1 MSRKNQH
8 KQSQKNQSQ
17 DTTNIMVNKSN
28 TSKSEQLTI
37 KIKLTSDWHIGS
49 GAGIPGDIDSLVQ
62 KDQDGLPYIPA
73 KTLTGILRDACELV
87 AFGLDNGES
96 GNWQEWVD
104 YLFGEQPGETQV
116 AKEEIKTAPRSAAL
130 SIRPGYFSYPLRKVL
145 NSKANLK
152 NALTFVK
159 PGISIDADSGCA
171 IENFLRFEEV
181 VRGGAVLE
189 AKCELNLPTD
199 KKQKEAAYALL
210 VAGTKFV
217 ERLGGKRRRGSGK
230 CELVINNQDI
240 KSWISWLEKNVENP
254 PSIPDLPEEVT
265 KNAGYV
271 TKLEDTE
278 WVEVSL
284 GITTK
289 SPVII
294 SKRTVGNVVETLD
307 YIPGTHLIKLIVKK
321 LSGLGVDL
329 GQAITHGDIIIT
341 NATLEVNSQQGK
353 PVPLALFYEKSTGGL
368 DKGGK
373 IYNRFVE
380 TEDEAKGQLKGYR
393 AGYINS
399 TDGKFLPKHETV
411 KMTVGT
417 HNTVDDKVQSPT
429 KDSGGGIYSYEAIKP
444 GTKLQAKLKLR
455 KSIADVLDNKTQK
468 KWRSDSLSSVSL
480 KGNYR
485 IGQSKKDDYGEISLE
500 VLPNQ
505 DFKHQKPAITNNELT
520 VWLLSDVLLRDE
532 RLRPTTD
539 INCLKKELETKL
551 KVKLAFK
558 FCEDKSSEDKKLSFI
573 ARTHRIDSWQVRWG
587 LPRPSLVGL
596 AAGTCMVF
604 EVKEV
609 KEGTLEYKLLIE
621 SLTEIE
627 SRGIGERRAEGYGQ
641 ISFNDPILTQ
651 PTSTLE
657 KPKDNQ
663 PENPTKNSN
672 HYLED
677 NQDIIDYA
685 RIIEKAAWREIIHR
699 ASLFLAS
706 ELSASEHTFRKQIL
720 DIRIENRESK
730 PPMSQL
736 GSLRSVLSRIESP
749 EDEGLQRWIQH
760 LQDTRNRRDKWPNG
774 SLDKLRQLISSPTE
788 IWEHLSSAL
797 IKLGHKDG
805 FAEFTL
811 TKTGEENLKKDLWT
825 EAVRILINACIRAH
839 KRELEKHQENSQKQ
853 GKKVHGA

>member
-1 MSRKNQH
+1 MSKKN
-8 KQSQKNQSQ
+8 KQKQPQKNQSQ
-17 DTTNIMVNKSN
+17 NTTNITLNKSN

-87 AFGLDNGES
+87 AFGLDNGTEN
-96 GNWQEWVD
+96 GAWQKWVD
-104 YLFGEQPGETQV
+104 YLFGEQPTLKKE
-116 AKEEIKTAPRSAAL
+116 AKEEIEIAPRHAAL
-130 SIRPGYFSYPLRKVL
+130 SIRPAYFSQPLREVVKNKLSVR
-145 NSKANLK
+145 

-189 AKCELNLPTD
+189 AKCELNLPPD

-210 VAGTKFV
+210 VAGAKFV

-240 KSWISWLEKNVENP
+240 KSWISWIEKNVENP
-254 PSIPDLPEEVT
+254 PSIPNLSKEEDT
-265 KNAGYV
+265 KNVGYI
-271 TKLEDTE
+271 TKNDDKE
-278 WVEVSL
+278 WVEVSI

-307 YIPGTHLIKLIVKK
+307 YIPGTHLLKLIVKK

-329 GQAITHGDIIIT
+329 GQAIAHGDIIVT
-341 NATLEVNSQQGK
+341 NATLEVNGQQGK
-353 PVPLALFYEKSTGGL
+353 PVPLALFYKKSTGGL
-368 DKGGK
+368 DKGGE
-373 IYNRFVE
+373 IYNRFC
-380 TEDEAKGQLKGYR
+380 EDEPEGQLKGYR
-393 AGYINS
+393 SGYINS
-399 TDGKFLPKHETV
+399 TDGTILPKHETI
-411 KMTVGT
+411 KMIVGT

-429 KDSGGGIYSYEAIKP
+429 KDAGGGIYSYEAIQP
-444 GTKLQAKLKLR
+444 GTKLQAKLKLS
-455 KSIADVLDNKTQK
+455 KPIVDVLNVK
-468 KWRSDSLSSVSL
+468 KDWCDSL

-505 DFKHQKPAITNNELT
+505 DFKHQEPAVTNNELNELNELT

-539 INCLKKELETKL
+539 INCLKKDLANHL
-551 KVKLAFK
+551 NVKL
-558 FCEDKSSEDKKLSFI
+558 DIKSSEDKKLSFI

-596 AAGTCMVF
+596 AAGTCIVF
-604 EVKEV
+604 EVV
-609 KEGTLEYKLLIE
+609 GKLDQKL
-621 SLTEIE
+621 LTEIE
-627 SRGIGERRAEGYGQ
+627 LRGIGERRAEGYGQ
-641 ISFNDPILTQ
+641 ICFNEPILIKE
-651 PTSTLE
+651 TSKIE
-657 KPKDNQ
+657 QKAKQSQ
-663 PENPTKNSN
+663 PEYSNKNSN
-672 HYLED
+672 DYLED
-677 NQDIIDYA
+677 DQDIIDYA

-706 ELSASEHTFRKQIL
+706 ECTSRTQIL
-720 DIRIENRESK
+720 DTKIENKESHPQSK

-749 EDEGLQRWIQH
+749 EDEGVERWFEH
-760 LQDTRNRRDKWPNG
+760 LQDTKNRCDKWPNG
-774 SLDKLRQLISSPTE
+774 SLDKLRQLITSPTE
-788 IWEHLSSAL
+788 IWEHLSLAL
-797 IKLGHKDG
+797 TKLGHKDG

-811 TKTGEENLKKDLWT
+811 TRTGEQKLKTELWS
-825 EAVRILINACIRAH
+825 EAVQILIDACIRAH
-839 KRELEKHQENSQKQ
+839 KRELEKHQENTQKQ
-853 GKKVHGA
+853 GEKVHGA

>member
-1 MSRKNQH
+1 MSKKNKP
-8 KQSQKNQSQ
+8 KQPQKNQSQ
-17 DTTNIMVNKSN
+17 NTANITVNKSN
-28 TSKSEQLTI
+28 NSNSEPLII

-62 KDQDGLPYIPA
+62 KDQYGLPYIPA

-87 AFGLDNGES
+87 AFGLDNRAENGA
-96 GNWQEWVD
+96 WQKWVD
-104 YLFGEQPGETQV
+104 YLFGEQPALATEALQ
-116 AKEEIKTAPRSAAL
+116 KEPIPAAL
-130 SIRPGYFSYPLRKVL
+130 SIRAAYFSDSLRAVL
-145 NSKANLK
+145 KSKPSVK

-159 PGISIDADSGCA
+159 PGISIDSESGCA
-171 IENFLRFEEV
+171 KEDFLRFEEV

-189 AKCELNLPTD
+189 AKCELNLPTN
-199 KKQKEAAYALL
+199 KEQQNTAHALL

-217 ERLGGKRRRGSGK
+217 ERLGGKRRRGAGK
-230 CELVINNQDI
+230 CELEIKGEDI
-240 KSWISWLEKNVENP
+240 KSYIDWISKHP
-254 PSIPDLPEEVT
+254 QPQAPSIDNVSEKEDT
-265 KNAGYV
+265 KNTGYV
-271 TKLEDTE
+271 NELVNEE
-278 WVEVSL
+278 WVEVNL

-289 SPVII
+289 SPLII

-307 YIPGTHLIKLIVKK
+307 YIPGTHLLRLIVKK

-329 GQAITHGDIIIT
+329 GSAIAHGDIIVT
-341 NATLEVNSQQGK
+341 NATLEVNGQQGK

-373 IYNRFVE
+373 IYNRFRE
-380 TEDEAKGQLKGYR
+380 GEPEGQLKGYR
-393 AGYINS
+393 AGYIDS
-399 TDGKFLPKHETV
+399 TDGTILPKHETI
-411 KMTVGT
+411 KMIVGT

-429 KDSGGGIYSYEAIKP
+429 KDAGGGIYSYEAIKP
-444 GTKLQAKLKLR
+444 GTKLQAKLRLR
-455 KSIADVLDNKTQK
+455 KSIADVLDKNSKI
-468 KWRSDSLSSVSL
+468 WRDSL

-505 DFKHQKPAITNNELT
+505 DFKHQKPAIIHNELT

-539 INCLKKELETKL
+539 IKYLQEELEKHL
-551 KVKLAFK
+551 NVKL
-558 FCEDKSSEDKKLSFI
+558 DIKSSEDKKLSFI
-573 ARTHRIDSWQVRWG
+573 GRTHRIDSWQVRWG

-596 AAGTCMVF
+596 AAGTCIVF
-604 EVKEV
+604 EVKELKEV
-609 KEGTLEYKLLIE
+609 KEGTLEYKSLIE
-621 SLTEIE
+621 SLTESLTEIQ

-651 PTSTLE
+651 PTLTLE
-657 KPKDNQ
+657 KPKDKQ

-672 HYLED
+672 DYLED
-677 NQDIIDYA
+677 DQDIIDYA

-706 ELSASEHTFRKQIL
+706 ELSPSEHTFRTQIL
-720 DIRIENRESK
+720 DIRIENGESK

-760 LQDTRNRRDKWPNG
+760 LQDTKNRRDKWPNG
-774 SLDKLRQLISSPTE
+774 SLDKLRQLITSPTE

-797 IKLGHKDG
+797 TKLGHQDG

-811 TKTGEENLKKDLWT
+811 TRTGEEKLKNELWP
-825 EAVRILINACIRAH
+825 EAVQILIDACIRAH
-839 KRELEKHQENSQKQ
+839 KRELEKQQENTQKQ
-853 GKKVHGA
+853 GEKVHGA

>member
-1 MSRKNQH
+1 MSKKNKL
-8 KQSQKNQSQ
+8 KQPQNNQSQ
-17 DTTNIMVNKSN
+17 NTVNITVNKSH
-28 TSKSEQLTI
+28 TSNSEPLTI

-87 AFGLDNGES
+87 AFGLDNSAEDGA
-96 GNWQEWVD
+96 WQEWVD
-104 YLFGEQPGETQV
+104 YLFGEQPALE
-116 AKEEIKTAPRSAAL
+116 AKETAPRSAAL
-130 SIRPGYFSYPLRKVL
+130 SIHPGYFSQPLRVVL
-145 NSKANLK
+145 KSKPSVK

-189 AKCELNLPTD
+189 AKCELNLPINED
-199 KKQKEAAYALL
+199 QKKQKEQKQAAYALL
-210 VAGTKFV
+210 VAGAKFV

-240 KSWISWLEKNVENP
+240 KSYIDWIEKHP
-254 PSIPDLPEEVT
+254 QPKSPLIPDLSKEENTKNTEYVT
-265 KNAGYV
+265 KNDD
-271 TKLEDTE
+271 KE

-307 YIPGTHLIKLIVKK
+307 YIPGTHLLKLIVKK

-329 GQAITHGDIIIT
+329 GQAIAHGDIIIT
-341 NATLEVNSQQGK
+341 NATLEVNGQQGK

-373 IYNRFVE
+373 IYNRFRE
-380 TEDEAKGQLKGYR
+380 GEPEGQLKGYR
-393 AGYINS
+393 AGYIDS
-399 TDGKFLPKHETV
+399 TDGTILPKHETI

-417 HNTVDDKVQSPT
+417 HNTVDDEVKSPS
-429 KDSGGGIYSYEAIKP
+429 KNSGGGIYSYEAITP
-444 GTKLQAKLKLR
+444 ETKLKAKLKLR
-455 KSIADVLDNKTQK
+455 KSIADVLDKNSKN
-468 KWRSDSLSSVSL
+468 WRDFL

-485 IGQSKKDDYGEISLE
+485 IGQSKKDDYGDISLE
-500 VLPNQ
+500 ILHNQ
-505 DFKHQKPAITNNELT
+505 EAKHQNPTIINNDLT
-520 VWLLSDVLLRDE
+520 VWLLSDILLRDE

-539 INCLKKELETKL
+539 INCLKKDLEHHLDVEL
-551 KVKLAFK
+551 
-558 FCEDKSSEDKKLSFI
+558 DIKSSEDKKLSFI

-596 AAGTCMVF
+596 AAGSCVVF
-604 EVKEV
+604 KVT
-609 KEGTLEYKLLIE
+609 GTLNPELLTQIQ
-621 SLTEIE
+621 L
-627 SRGIGERRAEGYGQ
+627 RGIGERRAEGYGQ
-641 ISFNDPILTQ
+641 ISFNDPILIAKMPKPEQ
-651 PTSTLE
+651 KDNP
-657 KPKDNQ
+657 KPKDN
-663 PENPTKNSN
+663 PKNSN
-672 HYLED
+672 DYLED
-677 NQDIIDYA
+677 DQDIIDYA
-685 RIIEKAAWREIIHR
+685 GIIEKAAWREIIHR

-706 ELSASEHTFRKQIL
+706 ECTSRTQIL
-720 DIRIENRESK
+720 GTKIENKESHPQSK

-749 EDEGLQRWIQH
+749 EDEGVKKWIEH
-760 LQDTRNRRDKWPNG
+760 LQKTKNRADKWPNG
-774 SLDKLRQLISSPTE
+774 SLDKLRQLITSPTE

-797 IKLGHKDG
+797 TKLGHEDG
-805 FAEFTL
+805 FVEFTL
-811 TKTGEENLKKDLWT
+811 TKTGEEKLKNELWS
-825 EAVRILINACIRAH
+825 EAVQILIDACIRAH
-839 KRELEKHQENSQKQ
+839 KREFEKHQKNTQEEGEK
-853 GKKVHGA
+853 

>member
-1 MSRKNQH
+1 MSKKNKT
-8 KQSQKNQSQ
+8 KQTQKNQSQ
-17 DTTNIMVNKSN
+17 NTTNITVNKSN
-28 TSKSEQLTI
+28 TSNSEPLTI

-62 KDQDGLPYIPA
+62 RDQDGLPYIPA

-87 AFGLDNGES
+87 TFGLDDGQEN
-96 GNWQEWVD
+96 GNWQQWVD
-104 YLFGEQPGETQV
+104 YLFGEQPALSQGVIE
-116 AKEEIKTAPRSAAL
+116 TAPRPAAL
-130 SIRPGYFSYPLRKVL
+130 SIRPGYFSEPLRVVL
-145 NSKANLK
+145 KSKPSVK

-171 IENFLRFEEV
+171 KEDFLRFEEV

-189 AKCELNLPTD
+189 AKYELNLPPD

-230 CELVINNQDI
+230 CELIINNQDI
-240 KSWISWLEKNVENP
+240 KSWITWIEKNVENP
-254 PSIPDLPEEVT
+254 PSIPDLSKEENT
-265 KNAGYV
+265 KNTEYV
-271 TKLEDTE
+271 TKTEDKQ
-278 WVEVSL
+278 WVEFSL

-307 YIPGTHLIKLIVKK
+307 YIPGTHLLKLVIRK
-321 LSGLGVDL
+321 LSLLGVNVD
-329 GQAITHGDIIIT
+329 QAIAHGDIIIT
-341 NATLEVNSQQGK
+341 NATLEVNGQQGK
-353 PVPLALFYEKSTGGL
+353 PVPLALFHEKLPGGL

-373 IYNRFVE
+373 IYNRFR
-380 TEDEAKGQLKGYR
+380 EDEPEGQLKGYR
-393 AGYINS
+393 AGYIDS
-399 TDGKFLPKHETV
+399 TDGKILPKHETV

-417 HNTVDDKVQSPT
+417 HNSVDDKVQSPT
-429 KDSGGGIYSYEAIKP
+429 KELGGVYSYEAIKP
-444 GTKLQAKLKLR
+444 ETKLQAKLKLS
-455 KSIADVLDNKTQK
+455 KPIVDVLNEVK
-468 KWRSDSLSSVSL
+468 KDWCDSL

-485 IGQSKKDDYGEISLE
+485 IGQSKKDDYGDIHLE
-500 VLPNQ
+500 LLTNPES
-505 DFKHQKPAITNNELT
+505 KHQQPVIINSELT

-539 INCLKKELETKL
+539 IHCLKKELANHL
-551 KVKLAFK
+551 NVKL
-558 FCEDKSSEDKKLSFI
+558 DIKSSEDKKLSFI

-596 AAGTCMVF
+596 AAGTCIVF
-604 EVKEV
+604 EVKELKEV
-609 KEGTLEYKLLIE
+609 KEGTLEYKSLIE
-621 SLTEIE
+621 SLTESLTEIQ

-641 ISFNDPILTQ
+641 ICFNEPILIRE
-651 PTSTLE
+651 TSKIE
-657 KPKDNQ
+657 QKAKQNQ
-663 PENPTKNSN
+663 PEDSNKNSN

-677 NQDIIDYA
+677 DQDILDYA

-706 ELSASEHTFRKQIL
+706 EHTSRTQIL
-720 DIRIENRESK
+720 DTKIENKESHPQSK

-749 EDEGLQRWIQH
+749 EYEGVKKWIEH
-760 LQDTRNRRDKWPNG
+760 LQKTKNRADKWPNG
-774 SLDKLRQLISSPTE
+774 SLDKLRQLITSPTE

-797 IKLGHKDG
+797 RELGHKDG

-811 TKTGEENLKKDLWT
+811 TKTGEEKLKTELWS
-825 EAVRILINACIRAH
+825 EAVQILIGACIRAH

-853 GKKVHGA
+853 GEKLHGA

>member
-1 MSRKNQH
+1 MSKKNRPHQ
-8 KQSQKNQSQ
+8 KQIEKSVN
-17 DTTNIMVNKSN
+17 TTMNKSKTLN
-28 TSKSEQLTI
+28 SKSQELTI

-49 GAGIPGDIDSLVQ
+49 GTGIPGDIDSLIQ
-62 KDQDGLPYIPA
+62 RDQDGLPYIPA
-73 KTLTGILRDACELV
+73 KTLTGIWRDACELV
-87 AFGLDNGES
+87 AFGLDDGQENGA
-96 GNWQEWVD
+96 WQQWVD
-104 YLFGEQPGETQV
+104 YLFGEQPALSQGVIE
-116 AKEEIKTAPRSAAL
+116 TAPRPAAL
-130 SIRPGYFSYPLRKVL
+130 SIRPGYISAPLRKVL

-159 PGISIDADSGCA
+159 PGISIDAGSGCA
-171 IENFLRFEEV
+171 KEDFLRFEEV

-189 AKCELNLPTD
+189 AKYELNLPPD

-230 CELVINNQDI
+230 CELIINNQDI
-240 KSWISWLEKNVENP
+240 KSWITWIEKNVENP
-254 PSIPDLPEEVT
+254 PSIPDLSKEENT
-265 KNAGYV
+265 KNTEYV
-271 TKLEDTE
+271 TKTEDKE
-278 WVEVSL
+278 WVEFSL

-307 YIPGTHLIKLIVKK
+307 YIPGTHLLKLVIRK
-321 LSGLGVDL
+321 LSLLGVNVD
-329 GQAITHGDIIIT
+329 QAIAHGDIIIT
-341 NATLEVNSQQGK
+341 NATLEVNGQQGK
-353 PVPLALFYEKSTGGL
+353 PVPLALFHEKLPGGL

-373 IYNRFVE
+373 IYNRFR
-380 TEDEAKGQLKGYR
+380 EDEPEGQLKGYR
-393 AGYINS
+393 AGYIDS
-399 TDGKFLPKHETV
+399 TDGKILPKHETV

-417 HNTVDDKVQSPT
+417 HNSVDDKVQSPT
-429 KDSGGGIYSYEAIKP
+429 KELGGVYSYEAIKP
-444 GTKLQAKLKLR
+444 ETKLQAKLKLS
-455 KSIADVLDNKTQK
+455 KPIVDVLNEVK
-468 KWRSDSLSSVSL
+468 KDWCDSL

-485 IGQSKKDDYGEISLE
+485 IGQSKKDDYGDIHLE
-500 VLPNQ
+500 LLTNPES
-505 DFKHQKPAITNNELT
+505 KHQQPVIINNELT

-551 KVKLAFK
+551 KVKLTFK

-596 AAGTCMVF
+596 AAGSCVVF
-604 EVKEV
+604 KVT
-609 KEGTLEYKLLIE
+609 GTLDPELLTQIQ
-621 SLTEIE
+621 L
-627 SRGIGERRAEGYGQ
+627 RGIGERRVEGYGQ
-641 ISFNDPILTQ
+641 ICFNDPILTQ

-663 PENPTKNSN
+663 SENPTKNSN

-677 NQDIIDYA
+677 DQDIIDYA

-706 ELSASEHTFRKQIL
+706 EHTSRTQIL
-720 DIRIENRESK
+720 DTKIENKENKTQSK

-749 EDEGLQRWIQH
+749 EDDGVKKWIKH
-760 LQDTRNRRDKWPNG
+760 LQQTTNRRDKWPSG
-774 SLDKLRQLISSPTE
+774 SLDKLCQLITSPTE

-797 IKLGHKDG
+797 RELGHKDG

-811 TKTGEENLKKDLWT
+811 TKTGEEKLKTELWS
-825 EAVRILINACIRAH
+825 EAVQILIGACIRAH

-853 GKKVHGA
+853 GEKLHGA

>member
-17 DTTNIMVNKSN
+17 NTTNITVNKSN
-28 TSKSEQLTI
+28 TSNSEQLTI
-37 KIKLTSDWHIGS
+37 KIKFTSDWHIGS

-130 SIRPGYFSYPLRKVL
+130 SIRPGYFSDPLRKVL

-254 PSIPDLPEEVT
+254 PSIPDLPEEDT

-329 GQAITHGDIIIT
+329 GQAIAHGDIIIT
-341 NATLEVNSQQGK
+341 NATLEVNGQQGK

-373 IYNRFVE
+373 IYNRFC
-380 TEDEAKGQLKGYR
+380 EDEPDGQLKGYR
-393 AGYINS
+393 AGYIDS

-455 KSIADVLDNKTQK
+455 KSIADVLDKNDKNSK
-468 KWRSDSLSSVSL
+468 NWRDFL

-505 DFKHQKPAITNNELT
+505 DFKHQKPAITNNELNELT

-539 INCLKKELETKL
+539 INCLKQELENHL
-551 KVKLAFK
+551 NVKL
-558 FCEDKSSEDKKLSFI
+558 DIKSSGDKKLSFI
-573 ARTHRIDSWQVRWG
+573 VRTHRIDSWQVRWG

-596 AAGTCMVF
+596 AAGTCIIF
-604 EVKEV
+604 EV
-609 KEGTLEYKLLIE
+609 KEGTLDHK

-641 ISFNDPILTQ
+641 ICFNEPILIRE
-651 PTSTLE
+651 TSELE
-657 KPKDNQ
+657 QKAKQNQ
-663 PENPTKNSN
+663 PEDSNKNSKA
-672 HYLED
+672 YLED
-677 NQDIIDYA
+677 DPDILDYA

-706 ELSASEHTFRKQIL
+706 ELPDSEHTFRTQIL
-720 DIRIENRESK
+720 DIRIENGESK

-736 GSLRSVLSRIESP
+736 GSLRSVLSRIESQ

-760 LQDTRNRRDKWPNG
+760 LQDTKNRRDKWPNG
-774 SLDKLRQLISSPTE
+774 SLDKLCQLITSPTE

-797 IKLGHKDG
+797 IKLGHQDG

-811 TKTGEENLKKDLWT
+811 TRTGEEKLKTELWT
-825 EAVRILINACIRAH
+825 EAVQILITACIRAH
-839 KRELEKHQENSQKQ
+839 KRELEKHQENTQKQ
-853 GKKVHGA
+853 GEKVHGA